1 MGGGLTVVD
10 EIEEFITGVRHIP
23 EPDRVL
29 ATVLFTDIVNSTDRA
44 LALGDRRWRELLDL
58 HDEVVC
64 KTGRE
69 LPGAADSRRAPSE
82 RGARSVA
89 PVRRHRLQPLIRQ
102 RAILPSRMR
111 AVVQRVSRAR
121 VVVSGE
127 VVGEIGRGLVVLIG
141 VAREDDER
149 AAATMAGKISEVR
162 IFPDAGGKMNLSV
175 ADAGGEVLVV
185 SQFTLLADTTR
196 GRRPSFVEA
205 AEPAKAEPLVERVA
219 EGIRQAGISV
229 EQGRFGAHME
239 VSLTNEGPVTLVLAT

>member
-1 MGGGLTVVD
+1 M
-10 EIEEFITGVRHIP
+10 
-23 EPDRVL
+23 
-29 ATVLFTDIVNSTDRA
+29 
-44 LALGDRRWRELLDL
+44 
-58 HDEVVC
+58 
-64 KTGRE
+64 
-69 LPGAADSRRAPSE
+69 
-82 RGARSVA
+82 
-89 PVRRHRLQPLIRQ
+89 
-102 RAILPSRMR
+102 
-111 AVVQRVSRAR
+111 VQRVSRAR